1 MKSLPVAHDSSAA
14 SSASSAGRA
23 MTLRTATTAHVR
35 AAANDATAEVNVI
48 TVRNPLWIIAI
59 GMAVFF
65 AAAAAVMALG

>member
-1 MKSLPVAHDSSAA
+1 
-14 SSASSAGRA
+14 

>member
-1 MKSLPVAHDSSAA
+1 
-14 SSASSAGRA
+14 
-23 MTLRTATTAHVR
+23 MTLRTVTTAHVR